1 MLKLVLLPLLASAS
15 AFAAKPVA
23 LPAAVTYGAPD
34 CRIGALLPLPVDHAV
49 TWSGACKDGFADG
62 PGTLAWNDADASAR
76 RIDGKLVRGVVTGEA
91 KLTWAADKAT
101 RGTDQDR
108 DSYEGTL
115 RNGQPDGQG
124 FFQFADGAM
133 YEGGV
138 AKGLPQGAGIRVEAD
153 RSRYD
158 GNWVDGKRDGKG
170 NATFAMGGSYKGD
183 WGNDS
188 YHGVGTIVYAGA
200 PRTWQGRFKDNR
212 PEGVAAPVIAAEGT
226 HHVMREG
233 GIPTV
238 AAVTFLPPEASWAQL
253 SIPEQN
259 FFKVL
264 YPALAPGDEPPYP
277 LTGTQATNQ
286 LIGKIVDKLGGYRGL
301 VRMRVLVGVDGKAKS
316 VTAIGKL
323 PEQVVR
329 YVGAAVM
336 TPTYK
341 PALCQG
347 TPCEMVYP
355 LSFRLN

>member
-1 MLKLVLLPLLASAS
+1 
-15 AFAAKPVA
+15 
-23 LPAAVTYGAPD
+23 
-34 CRIGALLPLPVDHAV
+34 
-49 TWSGACKDGFADG
+49 
-62 PGTLAWNDADASAR
+62 
-76 RIDGKLVRGVVTGEA
+76 
-91 KLTWAADKAT
+91 
-101 RGTDQDR
+101 
-108 DSYEGTL
+108 
-115 RNGQPDGQG
+115 
-124 FFQFADGAM
+124 
-133 YEGGV
+133 
-138 AKGLPQGAGIRVEAD
+138 
-153 RSRYD
+153 
-158 GNWVDGKRDGKG
+158 
-170 NATFAMGGSYKGD
+170 
-183 WGNDS
+183 
-188 YHGVGTIVYAGA
+188 
-200 PRTWQGRFKDNR
+200 
-212 PEGVAAPVIAAEGT
+212 
-226 HHVMREG
+226 MREG